1 MARRS
6 SPAWNSNRDLDTCG
20 PMASADEEKHA
31 PYRVHSLS
39 RALAVLDSVVGKGYD
54 ISLAEIVKELQL
66 PKATAFRYLQ
76 TLVASGYL
84 CRNGSTNTYAVGPRF
99 LEVSRE
105 SEFLRRLRT
114 ASRPEIERVA
124 ALFGQTVNLG
134 VLADGGIVY
143 LDMVESRRY
152 PEIKARVGGHD
163 ALHATA
169 LGKAILAHLPA
180 NERSYWLCQ
189 PLTEKTIRTITS
201 RAKLERELLLVS
213 ERGYAVDTQE
223 NEDEAMCVG
232 VPILCGPDYPVAAMS
247 LTARIGPRRVIS
259 EESVSSELLNSA
271 AIVSRVLDRTP
282 WLEYLKSRSR
292 NGGWS

>member
-1 MARRS
+1 
-6 SPAWNSNRDLDTCG
+6 
-20 PMASADEEKHA
+20 MASADKENRV
-31 PYRVHSLS
+31 PYSVNSLS
-39 RALAVLDSVVGKGYD
+39 RALAVFGSVAEKGYD
-54 ISLAEIVKELQL
+54 ISLAEVVKELRL

-84 CRNGSTNTYAVGPRF
+84 RRNGGTDTYGVGPKF
-99 LEVSRE
+99 LAIARE
-105 SEFLRRLRT
+105 SEFLRRLRK

-134 VLADGGIVY
+134 VLAGDGIVY
-143 LDMVESRRY
+143 LDMVVSRRC

-180 NERSYWLCQ
+180 NERSYWLGL

-201 RAKLERELLLVS
+201 RAKLERELALVA
-213 ERGYAVDTQE
+213 ERGYAVDSQE

-232 VPILCGPDYPVAAMS
+232 VPILCGPGYPVAAMS
-247 LTARIGPRRVIS
+247 LTARTGPRTVIS
-259 EESVSSELLNSA
+259 EEEVTQELLNSA
-271 AIVSRVLDRTP
+271 TIVSDVLDRTP
-282 WLEYLKSRSR
+282 WLEYLKSRSLSR
-292 NGGWS
+292 GWS

>member
-1 MARRS
+1 MAT
-6 SPAWNSNRDLDTCG
+6 ADKENR
-20 PMASADEEKHA
+20 AS
-31 PYRVHSLS
+31 YRVNSLS
-39 RALAVLDSVVGKGYD
+39 RALSVLGSVVEKGYD
-54 ISLAEIVKELQL
+54 ITLAEVVKEVGL

-84 CRNGSTNTYAVGPRF
+84 SRNGGTDTYGVGPRF
-99 LEVSRE
+99 LTIARE
-105 SEFLRRLRT
+105 SEFLRRLRR

-134 VLADGGIVY
+134 VLADDGIVY

-169 LGKAILAHLPA
+169 LGKAILAHLPV
-180 NERSYWLCQ
+180 NERSYWLGR

-201 RAKLERELLLVS
+201 RTELERELALVLR
-213 ERGYAVDTQE
+213 RGYAVDTQE

-232 VPILCGPDYPVAAMS
+232 VPILCGPGYPVAAMS
-247 LTARIGPRRVIS
+247 LTARIRRRTVIAQ
-259 EESVSSELLNSA
+259 ERVTQELLNSA
-271 AIVSRVLDRTP
+271 AVVSGVLDRTP
-282 WLEYLKSRSR
+282 WLEYLQSRSR
-292 NGGWS
+292 SRGWS